1 MKIQGIPHLI
11 NLNEDPMLDRKV
23 IYSIKE
29 SEALTC
35 GRRNN
40 DKNHKI

>member
-1 MKIQGIPHLI
+1 MPHLI

-23 IYSIKE
+23 IYTINKT
-29 SEALTC
+29 EALTC